1 MQLTKLISLLPFAL
15 SVVAMAGIG
24 TYGRSGTLTA
34 RNAEAG
40 TLLGGVD
47 DGAREVFARD
57 AEAEPLEDEAEL
69 EMRELHEYMRKRVRR
84 FSNEHGARVSSAW
97 GPTRPEFAQTRD
109 ARAVMPSPEDAFK
122 L

>member
-1 MQLTKLISLLPFAL
+1 
-15 SVVAMAGIG
+15 MAGIG

-69 EMRELHEYMRKRVRR
+69 EMRELHEYMRKRVRCADGQGGR
-84 FSNEHGARVSSAW
+84 STVLTMLAGA
-97 GPTRPEFAQTRD
+97 FQTSMVPGYLLRGVRRD
-109 ARAVMPSPEDAFK
+109 QSLRKRGMPG